1 MLTGDLNSD
10 TQEASKQTVKQ
21 ANSQASKQT
30 NKQTN
35 KKASKCTWVRTGRRG
50 ERGSGNGFGFAIAA
64 EGELTSVKYQ
74 PDAAVACNTQTR
86 TQTYR
91 HT

>member
-21 ANSQASKQT
+21 ASKQ
-30 NKQTN
+30 QE
-35 KKASKCTWVRTGRRG
+35 SKCTWVRTGRRG

-64 EGELTSVKYQ
+64 EGKLTSVKYQ